1 MNERQVFN
9 DPSGRRVKGAR
20 LLGLVFFAVV
30 SAAAAV
36 FALSLATNV
45 AMRPAQFA
53 KRVTDQ
59 THITNRVRQQLNLR
73 ALRQRMAQLPKVQ
86 PKEPVPGRA
95 IALGFFAPWEEG
107 ALASLRVN
115 VGHLTHLSPVWLSL
129 GEDGASLDER
139 DFDPITNPSTR
150 EVITLAREHGVR
162 LVPVLANAV
171 DGDFKPDRVRQL
183 LKSET
188 AQSALADQLI
198 AWCRREGFQGINL
211 DFEQVEPQNFPA
223 YVHFVQGL
231 KSKFAAAS
239 LELSV
244 DLEANAPSDAI
255 PVLAAASD
263 YLVVMAYDEHEE
275 SGPPGPIASI
285 EFTERLLDTVLKDV
299 PEDKV
304 VLGIG
309 SYAYDWTEGEP
320 TAESLSYEEAMA
332 TASGYREGEDPSEV
346 VQWDGEAG
354 NAWFTY
360 ADDKDRKH
368 TVWML
373 DALSFYNQAKLG
385 RARGLRGVALWSV
398 GSEDPAVW
406 SVVSAAQTDPRQL
419 ATVRFPFV
427 INYTGK
433 GEALKVVAQPR
444 DGKRDVSVDADSGL
458 VDDVVYTDFPSA
470 YLIRKSGYKPKK
482 LVLTFDDGPDPRFTP
497 GILDVLRAKH
507 APAAFFCTGENVALY
522 PDLARRIVDEGHE
535 IGNHS
540 FTHPNLG
547 TLEPQRVALEIN
559 STIRAIEAA
568 TGRSSILFRPPYNAD
583 SQPQTSEEV
592 KPVVAATALGLQTIG
607 ENIDP
612 QDWNP
617 SVERPDGTT
626 RPKTADDIVTDV
638 LKQITAREAGGEE
651 GNVILLHDAGGDR
664 EATVRALPAIIDGLR
679 SKGYEFVS
687 VGETLDLPREK
698 VQPPVVSSERLEVG
712 VDSAVFNTM
721 RVARAVMT
729 TAFSAAIVLG
739 VLRILL
745 VIPLALAH
753 RRTAKALPG
762 GTNHTVAV
770 VIAAYNEEA
779 TILRTLESIL
789 ASHKPPD
796 QVIVVDDGST
806 DRTLEVLRE
815 AGLPG
820 VQVLTKPNG
829 GKASALTLGL
839 EACTCDLALSVD
851 ADTLLHP
858 DALELLARHFADP
871 KVGAVAGQ
879 VEVGNVGN
887 VVTAWQAVEYR
898 TSQNLDRRAYA
909 LLNAVSV
916 VPGAVGMWRLAALR
930 EAGGFTSDTL
940 AEDMDLTWRVRML
953 GYRIETEPGAI
964 ARTEAPE
971 TVRSLFKQRLRW
983 SFGALQC
990 LWKHRRALGRFG
1002 YFGTVQIPSMWLFQV
1017 VFQALGPAVDVQILF
1032 SGLVAFWVW
1041 RGSAGQEIST
1051 TAQFESLWLMAELY
1065 ALFFCLELVA
1075 GVIAYRLDRAKPWP
1089 LVWLFIQRFVY
1100 RQLMYLVMI
1109 RALANAL
1116 VGRRQGWRKLQRTG
1130 SVKGQ

>member
-1 MNERQVFN
+1 M
-9 DPSGRRVKGAR
+9 
-20 LLGLVFFAVV
+20 
-30 SAAAAV
+30 
-36 FALSLATNV
+36 
-45 AMRPAQFA
+45 
-53 KRVTDQ
+53 
-59 THITNRVRQQLNLR
+59 
-73 ALRQRMAQLPKVQ
+73 
-86 PKEPVPGRA
+86 
-95 IALGFFAPWEEG
+95 
-107 ALASLRVN
+107 
-115 VGHLTHLSPVWLSL
+115 
-129 GEDGASLDER
+129 
-139 DFDPITNPSTR
+139 
-150 EVITLAREHGVR
+150 
-162 LVPVLANAV
+162 
-171 DGDFKPDRVRQL
+171 
-183 LKSET
+183 LKS
-188 AQSALADQLI
+188 
-198 AWCRREGFQGINL
+198 
-211 DFEQVEPQNFPA
+211 
-223 YVHFVQGL
+223 
-231 KSKFAAAS
+231 
-239 LELSV
+239 
-244 DLEANAPSDAI
+244 
-255 PVLAAASD
+255 
-263 YLVVMAYDEHEE
+263 
-275 SGPPGPIASI
+275 
-285 EFTERLLDTVLKDV
+285 V

-304 VLGIG
+304 VLGVG
-309 SYAYDWTEGEP
+309 SYAYDWTAGGGP
-320 TAESLSYEEAMA
+320 AESLSYQEAMA
-332 TASGYREGEDPSEV
+332 TAAGYREDADPSEV
-346 VQWDGEAG
+346 VQWDGDAG
-354 NAWFTY
+354 NAWVNYT
-360 ADDKDRKH
+360 DDKERKH

-385 RARGLRGVALWSV
+385 RARGLKGVALWSV
-398 GSEDPAVW
+398 GSEDPSVW
-406 SVVSAAQTDPRQL
+406 SVISDGQRDPKSL
-419 ATVRFPFV
+419 TTVEFPFV

-433 GEALKVVAQPR
+433 GEALKVVSEPENGR
-444 DGKRDVSVDADSGL
+444 REVSVDEESGL
-458 VDDVVYTDFPSA
+458 VDDVVYSDYPSA

-482 LVLTFDDGPDPRFTP
+482 LVLTFDDGPDPTFTAP
-497 GILDVLRAKH
+497 ILDILRAKKT
-507 APAAFFCTGENVALY
+507 PAAFFCTGENVALY

-547 TLEPQRVALEIN
+547 TLDPRRVTLEIN

-568 TGRSSILFRPPYNAD
+568 TGKSSILFRPPYNAD

-592 KPVVAATALGLQTIG
+592 KPVVAATGLGLQTIG

-617 SVERPDGTT
+617 YVEERDGSM
-626 RPKTADDIVTDV
+626 RPKTADDIVADV
-638 LKQITAREAGGEE
+638 LKQVIQREAGGEE

-664 EATVRALPAIIDGLR
+664 QATVKALPRIIDELR
-679 SKGYEFVS
+679 ARGYEFVS
-687 VGETLDLPREK
+687 VGETLDMPRDK
-698 VQPPVVSSERLEVG
+698 VQPLVGTSERLEVG

-721 RVARAVMT
+721 RLARAVMT

-753 RRTAKALPG
+753 RRARKDLPLASA
-762 GTNHTVAV
+762 HSVAV
-770 VIAAYNEEA
+770 VIAAYNEEE
-779 TILRTLESIL
+779 TILRTVESIL
-789 ASHKPPD
+789 ASSSQPA

-806 DRTLEVLRE
+806 DRTLAVLR
-815 AGLPG
+815 AADLPPN

-839 EACTCDLALSVD
+839 EACACDLVLSVD

-858 DALELLARHFADP
+858 DALVLLARHFDDP

-879 VEVGNVGN
+879 VEVGNVCN

-916 VPGAVGMWRLAALR
+916 VPGAVGMWRRSALE
-930 EAGGFTSDTL
+930 EAGGFTPDTL

-971 TVRSLFKQRLRW
+971 TVRALFKQRLRW
-983 SFGALQC
+983 SFGTLQC
-990 LWKHRRALGRFG
+990 LWKHRRATGRYG
-1002 YFGTVQIPSMWLFQV
+1002 YFGTVQVPSMWLFQV

-1032 SGLVAFWVW
+1032 SALVAFWVW
-1041 RGSAGQEIST
+1041 RGSAGQEISS

-1075 GVIAYRLDRAKPWP
+1075 GIIAYRLDRANPWP
-1089 LVWLFIQRFVY
+1089 LVWLFVQRFVY
-1100 RQLMYLVMI
+1100 RQLMYVVMI